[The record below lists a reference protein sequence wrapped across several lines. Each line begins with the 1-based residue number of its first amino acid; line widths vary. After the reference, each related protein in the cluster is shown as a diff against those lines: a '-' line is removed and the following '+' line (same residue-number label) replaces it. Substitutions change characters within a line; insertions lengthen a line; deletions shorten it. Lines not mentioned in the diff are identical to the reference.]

1 MAKKEVKSSMSDF
14 FPESVASAV
23 IPVVKQNTPFI
34 FADKGKHYYIGML
47 LDVAKIGGV
56 SKKTVND
63 KDKGGVIELIKN
75 GNVDA
80 YITAEFNDN
89 NQLLFIPTIKTIDH
103 LGDYGVF
110 RKVSG
115 YEFVK
120 LNDKLEIVE
129 HTEVFGTYD
138 QFRQIAT
145 GQANI
150 KDYVKPAD
158 VIVAGSAEDPTI
170 SHTIAAQAVNKA
182 KDIANAVSEI
192 AATKIAP
199 VASKVVEN
207 VKEKIVDSSGIK
219 DMQAKPADKDKKAK
233 EEQKAA
239 EQPAE
244 EQKPAEETKSEAKPA
259 DAAAPA
265 APAEPAIP
273 AEDEEEAVYTET
285 QVLSSVERIFHADN
299 LDLPLSTEPFDQI
312 FTVNNHLI
320 KFDIDPRDTYVNEH
334 LNHMALE
341 ANRDL
346 QKMRADNLRRLRE
359 KYFML
364 MSARIVEIQKI
375 LDINNKN
382 TNYGAFKDSIE
393 SQKSANLSNIA
404 ALMDERQQK
413 LEEAYN
419 KRLEEYCELRAKEAR
434 AEYKEKY
441 QRQHQADMAAI
452 EKNVRNEIDATY
464 NAALNELYLARRNDA
479 LTTLDLNITGVLQEL
494 MEDYKKMFDEETKF
508 YNEKAEEMRNY
519 SKELH
524 QLDAKRLAVEEERNR
539 ITNEVNDARAEAAAK
554 IALIKSEYEGAQQA
568 LEARSTASIMQAEN
582 ETKLIKDQLEARSLT
597 FMQDKDSLQKQLDAA
612 IERADKAVELA
623 KADYEH
629 RLVQAQ
635 DDRDSWKQTLDAYKD
650 QHRHNNRLA
659 AILVI
664 AITIAAIAGGFVA
677 GGVYWNRIVA
687 NELQG
692 GSGGN
697 SEIKVITSETAAVVD
712 EPELSETEQAVSE
725 AADNAFT
732 SETEETEAAVTT
744 VPVSDDDDDDTNET
758 SITTTAVT
766 RESQVTTV
774 TSGRNEFQAAD

>member
-1 MAKKEVKSSMSDF
+1 MAKKEVKSSMSEF

-75 GNVDA
+75 GNIDA
-80 YITAEFNDN
+80 YVTAELNDS

-150 KDYVKPAD
+150 KDYVKSAD
-158 VIVAGSAEDPTI
+158 VIVAGSAEDPTV
-170 SHTIAAQAVNKA
+170 SHNIASQAVNKA

-207 VKEKIVDSSGIK
+207 VKEKIADSSGIK
-219 DMQAKPADKDKKAK
+219 DMQAKPAEKPAEKPK
-233 EEQKAA
+233 EEPKP
-239 EQPAE
+239 EEPPKE
-244 EQKPAEETKSEAKPA
+244 EQKPAEEAKPA
-259 DAAAPA
+259 ETKPA
-265 APAEPAIP
+265 APV
-273 AEDEEEAVYTET
+273 EDEEEAVYTET

-382 TNYGAFKDSIE
+382 TNYGAFKDSID
-393 SQKSANLSNIA
+393 SQKAANLSNIA
-404 ALMDERQQK
+404 AMMDERQQK

-452 EKNVRNEIDATY
+452 EGNVRAEIEATY

-494 MEDYKKMFDEETKF
+494 MEDYKQMFEEETKF
-508 YNEKAEEMRNY
+508 YNVKAEEMRNY

-539 ITNEVNDARAEAAAK
+539 ITNEVNDARAEASAK

-582 ETKLIKDQLEARSLT
+582 ETKLIKDQLESRTLT

-629 RLVQAQ
+629 RLIQAQ

-687 NELQG
+687 NELAG

-712 EPELSETEQAVSE
+712 EPELSETEQTASD
-725 AADNAFT
+725 AADEALN
-732 SETEETEAAVTT
+732 SETEEAVTT
-744 VPVSDDDDDDTNET
+744 VPASDDDINET
-758 SITTTAVT
+758 SVTTTAVT
-766 RESQVTTV
+766 RESQTTTV
-774 TSGRNEFQAAD
+774 TSGHNEFQAAD